1 MSEKYFDTIHQN
13 HLKVI
18 LFNWTPEMEIWQENP
33 HLHPTINTK
42 TAHII
47 RPSGIK
53 QAPEL
58 ASLWEV
64 NAMFLETCSYHTS
77 IISTEGRLSVSPQYT
92 CPTGKAVAF
101 SRVAG
106 FAFWLNR
113 ERERESPSTLSSE
126 WSSQWWWWRR
136 SIWRWQWWWRR
147 QFKIKCLEALYS
159 L

>member
-53 QAPEL
+53 QAPQN
-58 ASLWEV
+58 ASLWEA

-106 FAFWLNR
+106 FAFWFNR
-113 ERERESPSTLSSE
+113 ERERVFFNFVITVKQPVKTKYMAMTVMMEETIQNQMSRGTL
-126 WSSQWWWWRR
+126 
-136 SIWRWQWWWRR
+136 
-147 QFKIKCLEALYS
+147 
-159 L
+159 